1 MELKPDPAQDA
12 QVQALYAS
20 WLDIGARTGFAVS
33 LVALLVYVSGAMTP
47 FVPLAELPALWS
59 LPVGRY
65 LELTNAPT
73 GWNWLRLLVHGD
85 YLNLVGIVLF
95 ASVTIACYARIL
107 LVLLRQGERLY
118 ALIAAVE
125 IAVLLVAAAGP
136 A

>member
-12 QVQALYAS
+12 QVQALYAR

-33 LVALLVYVSGAMTP
+33 LVALLVYVSGAMAP
-47 FVPLAELPALWS
+47 FVPLTELPALWN

-65 LELTNAPT
+65 LELTGAPT
-73 GWNWLRLLVHGD
+73 GWNWLRLVGHGD

-95 ASVTIACYARIL
+95 ASVTIGCYARIL